1 MAKAKLTIALAGN
14 PNCGK
19 TTIFNAITGARQHVG
34 NYPGVTVERKEGYC
48 DYEGHEITVVDL
60 PGTYSLT
67 AHSLDELVARHFI
80 VEERPDVVVDIVDS
94 SNLERNLY
102 LATQLIELGVP
113 LVLAFN
119 MSDTAESRGFKFDY
133 EQLSKLL
140 VAPIVPTVGHRGT
153 GIEEL
158 LAAVVQVATSERRRH
173 EHMVH
178 YGREVE
184 AEIAKLHGFL
194 AGESALG
201 YYPPRWLAVKLLEND
216 EEVRDKVAQS
226 KPRGGEVVA
235 QAGTSVE
242 HLHKIYE
249 DLPEVV
255 IAEARYGFISGACE
269 ETVQSTVE
277 TRHDMS
283 DRIDKVLCHRI
294 GGLLIFGGLMWLVF
308 LLTFALGEPL
318 MGWIDGF
325 FGWLG
330 VAVGAALPAGY
341 LRSLLVDGII
351 GGVGGVLVFVPN
363 ILLLFLAIAFLEDSG
378 YMARAAF
385 IMDRIMHKIGLHGK
399 SFIPMLI
406 GFGCNIPA
414 MMATRTL
421 ENRRDRL
428 VTIMVAPLMSC
439 SARLPV
445 YILLAGAFFPNRP
458 WNVIFSLYVLGVV
471 LAIVMA
477 KLFRKYL
484 LPGPSTPF
492 VMELPPYRLPTAR
505 GVVIHMWQRAW
516 LYLKRAGTILLGVSV
531 LMWVLSTFPRYGDPD
546 GAYADRIAAAE
557 TGLQTAGKAL
567 QEAMTAEGVEPLG
580 TEAAA
585 AVRARAALPESVR
598 AAMSVQNEAAVE
610 LGKCRNDLVQKDL
623 SHSYAGRIGRA
634 IVPVIRPLGFDDWKL
649 GTALFAGFGAKEVVV
664 ATLGTLYSLGETG
677 EGSLP
682 LREALREDMTP
693 LQGYSLMVFVLLY
706 IPCVAAI
713 IVIKKETGSWRW
725 MFLTIGYT
733 TTLAWVAS
741 FLVYQGGRLL
751 GLG

>member
-48 DYEGHEITVVDL
+48 DYEDHEITVVDL

-119 MSDTAESRGFKFDY
+119 MSDMAESRGFKFDY

-140 VAPIVPTVGHRGT
+140 AAPIVPTVGHRGK

-158 LAAVVQVATSERRRH
+158 LGAVAQVATSERRRH

-194 AGESALG
+194 AGESVLND
-201 YYPPRWLAVKLLEND
+201 YPPRWLAVKLLEND
-216 EEVRDKVAQS
+216 EEVREKV
-226 KPRGGEVVA
+226 GESGPGAKEIIA
-235 QAGTSVE
+235 QAEASIE

-269 ETVQSTVE
+269 ETVKSTVE

-283 DRIDKVLCHRI
+283 DRIDKVLCHRFF
-294 GGLLIFGGLMWLVF
+294 GMFIFLAMMFLVF
-308 LLTFALGEPL
+308 QLTFTVGQWPMDWTQA
-318 MGWIDGF
+318 F
-325 FGWLG
+325 FAWLG
-330 VAVGAALPAGY
+330 RAVSGILPAGY

-351 GGVGGVLVFVPN
+351 GGVGGVLVFLPN
-363 ILLLFLAIAFLEDSG
+363 ILFLFLAIAFLEDSG

-399 SFIPMLI
+399 SFIPLLI

-414 MMATRTL
+414 VMATRTL

-428 VTIMVAPLMSC
+428 VTILVAPLMSC
-439 SARLPV
+439 TARYAV
-445 YILLAGAFFPNRP
+445 YVLLAGAFFSRSKGA
-458 WNVIFSLYVLGVV
+458 VVFSLYVLGMAM
-471 LAIVMA
+471 AIVMA

-505 GVVIHMWQRAW
+505 GLLVHMWERGW
-516 LYLKRAGTILLGVSV
+516 LYVKKAGTIILAISV
-531 LMWVLSTFPRYGDPD
+531 IMWVLSTFPRYGDPD
-546 GAYADRIAAAE
+546 GAYGGRIAAAE

-567 QEAMTAEGVEPLG
+567 QEAMAAEGVEPLG
-580 TEAAA
+580 TADDTMEAA
-585 AVRARAALPESVR
+585 AALPESVR
-598 AAMSVQNEAAVE
+598 TAMSVQNEAAAE
-610 LGKCRNDLVQKDL
+610 LGKCRNELAQKEL
-623 SHSYAGRIGRA
+623 AYSSAGRIGLA
-634 IVPVIRPLGFDDWKL
+634 IVPVIRPLGLDNWKL

-664 ATLGTLYSLGETG
+664 STLGTLYSLGEVG
-677 EGSLP
+677 EESEP
-682 LREALREDMTP
+682 LRQALREDMTP
-693 LQGYSLMVFVLLY
+693 LQAYTLMVFVLLY
-706 IPCVAAI
+706 VPCMAAI
-713 IVIKKETGSWRW
+713 IVIKRETNSWRW
-725 MFLTIGYT
+725 PLFTIVYT
-733 TTLAWVAS
+733 TALAWVAS
-741 FLVYQGGRLL
+741 FLVYQGGCLL